1 MENNPLKYNW
11 YAIRVKSRSEKKV
24 LFDLVELQIEAY
36 LPIQRKLRQWSD
48 RKKWVETP
56 LISGYVFVYI
66 SRKEYEAVLRIYN
79 GKDLNGWERL
89 KGTAEYTVVH
99 GEIVGTTQ
107 LNTSNTFLTTPLT
120 FADFLLEYEI
130 KMDEG
135 LNSGV
140 LIQSESNKEYND
152 GRVLGCQVIC
162 DDSPRA

>member
-1 MENNPLKYNW
+1 MKR
-11 YAIRVKSRSEKKV
+11 I
-24 LFDLVELQIEAY
+24 LVSVILA
-36 LPIQRKLRQWSD
+36 
-48 RKKWVETP
+48 
-56 LISGYVFVYI
+56 LISLGAFAAGN
-66 SRKEYEAVLRIYN
+66 KWENLFN
-79 GKDLNGWERL
+79 GKDLAGWKRVN
-89 KGTAEYTVVH
+89 GTAAYTVVK

-107 LNTSNTFLTTPLT
+107 INTSNTFLTTPLT

>member
-1 MENNPLKYNW
+1 MQKFLVFIFLAVISFGTFAAGNKWE
-11 YAIRVKSRSEKKV
+11 R
-24 LFDLVELQIEAY
+24 LF
-36 LPIQRKLRQWSD
+36 
-48 RKKWVETP
+48 
-56 LISGYVFVYI
+56 
-66 SRKEYEAVLRIYN
+66 N